1 MFAKDK
7 VTQSMLDAVNSVISE
22 AETKEP
28 TKKKP
33 GWLIDAEK
41 AAEAREGKLKEDSKP
56 TGKKPDWLLAAELK
70 AEKKADKLKESE
82 KLDEIDADAILK
94 MAKKITPNAKMRG
107 SVEDQKKERDAMIAK
122 RGDKPLK
129 TPYQPEPTFGDSK
142 GYGQGRYMGDSV
154 EVNDELVEAENV
166 TTGKVKKIADKEALK
181 IADKEVGKHE
191 KSMHDKQSDLIKK
204 ESDQRF
210 IDAVS
215 KVINGARN
223 ITVEEETLN
232 EKNWIKGAIKHPG
245 AMTAAAKKEG
255 ESTSEYEEKHKH
267 DSGKAGKRARLALT
281 LKNLK
286 KEEVEGVEEAMR
298 PGFDYQAAAKE
309 AQQRKAAGYERSGP
323 YSWKKIKTEKPEEK
337 KTQKEEVEQMY
348 EDERDPTDDVV
359 KKILKNREKY
369 AKRNVT
375 GESDPTD
382 IAVSQIL
389 KNREKNAKSK
399 KKTQNEDFV
408 NENTTHAAHFED
420 PKTGEWKAMALINA
434 KDDKEAIAKAHDLN
448 KSEAYDKYRLSS
460 VEKHEPIKMK
470 EDVEQMDEVENA
482 FTAYKN
488 KRPSELGRHLT
499 RTHDAKRLSD
509 TSVMYTKKHG
519 KDLESAKDAGDAH
532 NASVYAKQ
540 KMKKEEFDELAIE
553 ARDWEKRDKDG
564 KVTSW
569 GHEGDWKPVSKN
581 KEGSGKASNNAGK
594 ALQKTKELAKEDTKG
609 YEFDDEQP
617 KKMTTDTLAGR
628 VKVSKKFDNQ
638 HTSRKVELKAEEA
651 HPDAA
656 EDKKLISKMIKK
668 DDERE
673 EKKDEKKDA
682 KLIKKLMKKEETEFE
697 HIHGEH
703 LKVHSGPHKGKAGTL
718 HDIHGHIFEI
728 KPHNAKSEKEH
739 IYVPQNHTTIIHQH
753 DEEYIPEAFHGPEAG
768 SGTGDSPMATNDS
781 KPVKLAKYLA
791 VKTADKMKNEMLGKM
806 TN

>member
-33 GWLIDAEK
+33 SWLIDAEK

-70 AEKKADKLKESE
+70 AEKKAGKLKESE

-245 AMTAAAKKEG
+245 AMTAAAKREG

-281 LKNLK
+281 LKK
-286 KEEVEGVEEAMR
+286 MHHEEVEGVEEAMR

-399 KKTQNEDFV
+399 KKTQKEEVEQID
-408 NENTTHAAHFED
+408 EAMTKKHFQQVAD
-420 PKTGEWKAMALINA
+420 VI
-434 KDDKEAIAKAHDLN
+434 KAHPD
-448 KSEAYDKYRLSS
+448 
-460 VEKHEPIKMK
+460 EKKRHELAIHHAGIFKASNPRFDHTKFMKACGAPIK

-594 ALQKTKELAKEDTKG
+594 ALQKTKELAKEDTKEYG
-609 YEFDDEQP
+609 FDDEQP

-728 KPHNAKSEKEH
+728 KPHGAKSEKEH

-753 DEEYIPEAFHGPEAG
+753 DEEYIPESFHGPEAG

-791 VKTADKMKNEMLGKM
+791 VKTANKMKNEMLGKM